1 MLVSYEFTGG
11 NINDLSIKYRDAKAG
26 QQPLKPL
33 KPLPAASIVSETNYK
48 SQSIA
53 SFFRQPMHLQL
64 WYTPGYSVKR
74 LPRLA

>member
-26 QQPLKPL
+26 RQPLKPL
-33 KPLPAASIVSETNYK
+33 KPLPAAAIVSETNYK

-53 SFFRQPMHLQL
+53 SFLDSPYIYSYGIR
-64 WYTPGYSVKR
+64 PGIV
-74 LPRLA
+74 